1 MHLTQL
7 VLLAAEET
15 HEGAAAIPPIW
26 IGAGTFVGLLLL
38 LLVVLALGKGRPH
51 S

>member
-1 MHLTQL
+1 MQLTQL

-15 HEGAAAIPPIW
+15 HQEGGIAPIW
-26 IGAGTFVGLLLL
+26 IGVGTFVGLLLL